1 MKRDSQLYI
10 WLILLFVS
18 IVVVTGFYI
27 WNFSSHAVSNS
38 PADWGALGD
47 YFGGVLN
54 PLISIF
60 TMFFLIK
67 TYFTQRKELEGSE
80 ALNREQMRIQVL
92 QAKIAS
98 SYELM
103 AVYRHELDRA
113 VNSWQNNLLFISLE
127 GDEISPGNNKEYR
140 NKVVGRIKL
149 ELEKAKH
156 YQEELD
162 K

>member
-10 WLILLFVS
+10 WLMLLFVS
-18 IVVVTGFYI
+18 IVLVTVSYVG
-27 WNFSSHAVSNS
+27 NFSSHEISNS

-47 YFGGVLN
+47 YFGGILN

-67 TYFTQRKELEGSE
+67 TYFTQRRELEESE

-92 QAKIAS
+92 QAKISS

-103 AVYRHELDRA
+103 SVYRHELDRS
-113 VNSWQNNLLFISLE
+113 VYSWQKNLVFISLE
-127 GDEISPGNNKEYR
+127 GNEIPPGDNKGYR
-140 NKVVGRIKL
+140 NEVVGKIQK
-149 ELEKAKH
+149 ELGKAKQ